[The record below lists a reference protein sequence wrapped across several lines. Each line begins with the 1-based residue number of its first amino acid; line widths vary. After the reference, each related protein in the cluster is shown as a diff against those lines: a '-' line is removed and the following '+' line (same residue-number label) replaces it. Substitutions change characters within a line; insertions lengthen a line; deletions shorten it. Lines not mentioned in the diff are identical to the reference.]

1 MGNGMELR
9 GDYLFPGKLDNTVH
23 DITKDQLCEL
33 HRWYRAEVQENQ
45 KVTSS
50 TYAGENYYGKYN
62 FHMGFNREYLYRD
75 QKTDGMQIQYPH
87 GVILKQSGFRNY
99 YRGENRIYTKTQ
111 PSLLRKL
118 EKYTDPEDAEL
129 YRMVAD
135 MRIAEF
141 AALLQEFDHVR
152 TWDVSDVLY
161 EALAQHYGLE
171 TGWLDITTDFEVA
184 LFFAT
189 CFWDNDTNS
198 WKPLTK
204 EQTEVS
210 EESKCGMLF
219 HMPSWYMKQ
228 RWCFEI
234 RKFDDLSKGMTDNL
248 IYPIGFQPFMRCSM
262 QNGYGIYMR
271 ESRPLQKDI
280 GFEKL
285 RFRHSEELSKRV
297 YDKMRGG
304 ELIYPHEGLKKVDY
318 FIEKIRNLTGFSEE
332 AFQYALQR
340 NHLFRIQDKE
350 LCRKKLE
357 NFCVDGKKIHILPN
371 RSWHIGRNRKR
382 EVDDAYRNFTVENQ
396 YGIRVMKRR
405 VCTSEGTSDFK
416 KMYEP
421 YMLTDKNNTQEPGIC
436 DFKPRAMQ
444 ETNNMWVIT
453 MMQELQ
459 TLMTKNARDF

>member
-1 MGNGMELR
+1 M
-9 GDYLFPGKLDNTVH
+9 
-23 DITKDQLCEL
+23 
-33 HRWYRAEVQENQ
+33 A
-45 KVTSS
+45 
-50 TYAGENYYGKYN
+50 
-62 FHMGFNREYLYRD
+62 FNREYLYRD
-75 QKTDGMQIQYPH
+75 QKTVGMQIQYPH
-87 GVILKQSGFRNY
+87 GVILKQAGFRHF
-99 YRGENRIYTKTQ
+99 YRGENKIYTKSQ

-118 EKYTDPEDAEL
+118 GKYTTQEDAEL

-141 AALLQEFDHVR
+141 AALLQEFDHVK

-204 EQTEVS
+204 EQTE
-210 EESKCGMLF
+210 
-219 HMPSWYMKQ
+219 
-228 RWCFEI
+228 
-234 RKFDDLSKGMTDNL
+234 NL

-304 ELIYPHEGLKKVDY
+304 KLIYPHEGLKKVDY
-318 FIEKIRNLTGFSEE
+318 FIEKIRNLTDFLEE
-332 AFQYALQR
+332 AFRYALQR

-357 NFCVDGKKIHILPN
+357 NFCADGKKIHISPN
-371 RSWHIGRNRKR
+371 RSWHIGRNRKK
-382 EVDDAYRNFTVENQ
+382 EVDDAYRNFSVENQ

-421 YMLTDKNNTQEPGIC
+421 YMLTDKNN
-436 DFKPRAMQ
+436 A
-444 ETNNMWVIT
+444 
-453 MMQELQ
+453 
-459 TLMTKNARDF
+459 